1 MPPAAVRPAP
11 ARARL
16 YGALIALPA
25 LAGLAAWL
33 YTYPLAP
40 LLAGV
45 LLTAYMLAVARWPGL
60 WLTLLPA
67 FWPVVDLAP
76 WSGHIYATESD
87 ALLLATLAALGLHE
101 TIAAQPTS
109 RTGTTPVRLTPG
121 ALLSFSLLAASVG
134 ISGAHGLQG
143 ISNTDLGDLIS
154 YASPLNAL
162 RVGKGFVLAFLL
174 IPFLHLSIRR
184 EGESAL
190 TRFTLGMTLGLLS
203 CSLAALWER
212 ISFPGFTNF
221 SADYRS
227 SALFWEMHVGGALLD
242 AWLAMTL
249 PFALLLTTHRHP
261 ALRIVAAVA
270 STLGIYAI
278 FTTFS
283 RIVYAAV
290 GLSLLIMFGMQLLSR
305 HPARQGVPRLHMLP
319 TLLLA
324 GLVVAGCLGS
334 FSGGGYRGL
343 AAFVGLVLLG
353 HQGGGVIHRM
363 SPGPLLAGTLA
374 GIALLALTPLAQFWL
389 PKGVYLTYA
398 LAAGCTA
405 VVLLLQRRHAQS
417 PVLVF
422 ALLTW
427 TAGNAAWIGAYWGG
441 PTALPG
447 AALAAGGAL
456 AVLLCQARLAHPLW
470 LPSSLPLPTVLAF
483 TTIGGLG
490 VATLTSSYM
499 GERMAMNNQ
508 DLNGRM
514 AHFRASVNMIHSPL
528 EQAFGLGLGRFP
540 EAFFWNLPDEGLPGT
555 VHLHRDETGRQL
567 ELGGARHTIG
577 FGEELRVSQRV
588 ATDATLPFRFRL
600 KAKTQ
605 QDASLAISLC
615 RKHLLYSEACTTR
628 PFTVKGAGDWQTIE
642 GTSAPGNF
650 PPGFPPRPAVV
661 SLSLSSPGRVLVDEL
676 EVMAADGRSLIANGD
691 FEHGVDRWFMTSD
704 RDHLP
709 WHAKNL
715 LVHLYVEQGW
725 LGIIALLTAAAFS
738 GLRLLRSASRAT
750 PFARALMGGLSGLMA
765 VGMVDSLLD
774 MPRLS
779 VFVCLVLWLGLTFR
793 PSPPRQSPS

>member
-1 MPPAAVRPAP
+1 M
-11 ARARL
+11 
-16 YGALIALPA
+16 LIALPA

-45 LLTAYMLAVARWPGL
+45 LLAAYMGATVRWPGL

-67 FWPVVDLAP
+67 LWPVADLAP

-101 TIAAQPTS
+101 TFAAQPS
-109 RTGTTPVRLTPG
+109 SNSEPAPVRLNPG
-121 ALLSFSLLAASVG
+121 ALASFGLLAASVG
-134 ISGAHGLQG
+134 VSSVLGLQG
-143 ISNTDLGDLIS
+143 VGSADPGDLIS

-162 RVGKGFVLAFLL
+162 RIGKGFVLAFLL

-184 EGESAL
+184 EGEAAL
-190 TRFTLGMTLGLLS
+190 TRFALGMTLGLTT

-242 AWLAMTL
+242 AWLALTL

-270 STLGIYAI
+270 SALGIYAI

-290 GLSLLIMFGMQLLSR
+290 GLSLLVMFGMQLLSR
-305 HPARQGVPRLHMLP
+305 HPARQDMPRLHLLP

-324 GLVVAGCLGS
+324 GLVAAGCLGS

-343 AAFVGLVLLG
+343 VAFVGLVVLG
-353 HQGGGVIHRM
+353 HQAGGAIHRM
-363 SPGPLLAGTLA
+363 SPGPLVAGVVA
-374 GIALLALTPLAQFWL
+374 GLALLALTPLAQFWL
-389 PKGVYLTYA
+389 PKGVYLAYL
-398 LAAGCTA
+398 LAAGTTA
-405 VVLLLQRRHAQS
+405 TVLLLQRRNGPS
-417 PVLVF
+417 PALML

-427 TAGNAAWIGAYWGG
+427 TAGNTAWVGIHWGG
-441 PTALPG
+441 PEALPG
-447 AALAAGGAL
+447 AALAAGGAF
-456 AVLLCQARLAHPLW
+456 AVLLCQALLPRPLW
-470 LPSSLPLPTVLAF
+470 LPSMLPLPTVLAF
-483 TTIGGLG
+483 TAIGGLG
-490 VATLTSSYM
+490 VATMTSSYM
-499 GERMAMNNQ
+499 GERMAMSNQ
-508 DLNGRM
+508 DLSGRM
-514 AHFRASVNMIHSPL
+514 AHFRASANMVHSPL
-528 EQAFGLGLGRFP
+528 EQILGLGLGRFP

-555 VHLHRDETGRQL
+555 AHLHRDASGRQL

-577 FGEELRVSQRV
+577 YGEELRVSQRV
-588 ATDATLPFRFRL
+588 ATDATVPFRFRL
-600 KAKTQ
+600 RVKSSAEAT
-605 QDASLAISLC
+605 LLISLC
-615 RKHLLYSEACTTR
+615 RKHLIYSADCVGR
-628 PFTVKGAGDWQTIE
+628 SFTVKGADGWQTIE
-642 GTSAPGNF
+642 GVSDPGTLT
-650 PPGFPPRPAVV
+650 PGFPPRPAVA
-661 SLSLSSPGRVLVDEL
+661 SLSLSSPGRVLVDDLEL
-676 EVMAADGRSLIANGD
+676 IAADGRSLLANGD
-691 FEHGVDRWFMTSD
+691 FEQGVDRWFITSD

-725 LGIIALLTAAAFS
+725 LGIAALLTALVFI
-738 GLRLLRSASRAT
+738 GLRLLRSTTRAM
-750 PFARALMGGLSGLMA
+750 PFARALMGGLSGLMV

-779 VFVCLVLWLGLTFR
+779 VFVCLALWLGLTLR
-793 PSPPRQSPS
+793 PSPPRQSPG